1 MSRTIIARGASLA
14 AITLLALT
22 ACGGTEDSDAEREP
36 TGQADEQ
43 APEQDSGADAADD
56 EADDRADAEA
66 GDAEAAEA
74 DAAGAEGS
82 EAEDGAAADSDA
94 ADADT
99 DADAPGSSTEDGAGS
114 DQEPAAVDIG
124 TEFTDE
130 ETGDVITVVS
140 ALRGNSTEYYAA
152 SDNPDGEMIYLE
164 VAITPGEVYGGVVSQ
179 SDFVLD
185 DDGDEVNYAASADDE
200 LTAAGYDYFDGAPR
214 RDGEATGY
222 IPIYVETTGDTL
234 TGAYVRPEMKV
245 LGEDTTVPE
254 FRGEFEIPAA

>member
-66 GDAEAAEA
+66 DDAEAAEA
-74 DAAGAEGS
+74 DAAGTEGS
-82 EAEDGAAADSDA
+82 EAEDGAAA
-94 ADADT
+94 

-140 ALRGNSTEYYAA
+140 ALRGNPTEYYAA
-152 SDNPDGEMIYLE
+152 SGNPDGEMIYLE